1 MCVYA
6 SRRQSQRSQSD
17 PGNISQVGS
26 VSGEGVQCSRA
37 DAGEA
42 AALGHSA
49 VRRARADPEEAG
61 AVGAGESG
69 GGCMSGTVHRTVCT
83 GQGMQL
89 WVSSLI
95 TRVIMAPGRHYRTRW
110 QKLKC
115 SILRE

>member
-1 MCVYA
+1 MCVRA
-6 SRRQSQRSQSD
+6 NRRQSQPSQSD

-26 VSGEGVQCSRA
+26 VSGEGAQCSRA

-42 AALGHSA
+42 GSLGA
-49 VRRARADPEEAG
+49 FGVRRARADPEEAG

-95 TRVIMAPGRHYRTRW
+95 TRVIMAPGRHYRTGW

>member
-69 GGCMSGTVHRTVCT
+69 GGCMSGRL
-83 GQGMQL
+83 QL

-95 TRVIMAPGRHYRTRW
+95 TRVIMAPGRHYRTGW